1 MKAFVRFL
9 MNVYSGLKRPAVL
22 AGFLLIGAAWAWV
35 FINRAHI
42 LTPIIRP
49 TDGDITATLYVPPLD
64 LFMGRFPEPV
74 RYTAFWFVML
84 SPVIFL
90 AAAGAIFGKKKGTY
104 L

>member
-22 AGFLLIGAAWAWV
+22 AGFLLIGASAMWV
-35 FINRAHI
+35 FINQAHI
-42 LTPIIRP
+42 LTPIRRP

-64 LFMGRFPEPV
+64 LLMGRIPAPA
-74 RYTAFWFVML
+74 RYAAFWFVML